1 MLRLQSWM
9 MLLVLSA
16 GLATVLGQEEEGSG
30 TDGPLV
36 TSGTTEAVFTEI
48 FTELLSTELVLEEKT
63 TLTGASS
70 SSSTVSASVADVS
83 VTSLDLTSSV
93 EYIFDQTTTAVFSV
107 IIENVGTKDIE
118 EATSGDNFEV
128 SFVAS
133 SDPDPTTADTV
144 LNLPSSDNSY
154 NAFDIQLA
162 AGDSQTFSQFEI
174 SVNVASSDC
183 SDYSYICVQVSAT
196 SNANYTDGDTTNNFA
211 CLSFGAYA
219 EGLAGFYQCADVE
232 VIGLEVTNP
241 SSLQL
246 DLDVDN
252 IVTYTVRLQ
261 NSGPFG
267 INSPDS
273 GNNYAVAFMLSNST
287 DLLAANTA
295 TISYEAES
303 SLSSNLDASIVS
315 GGTVSITTLNV
326 YVNIP
331 SSSCEYFDMICVTVS
346 KVAGTN
352 YTDNDSSNNQFCLQF
367 GEVSEGYAGILPCT
381 GCLSTVSLLVL
392 LISVSLSYLVS

>member
-1 MLRLQSWM
+1 MLALDGFKYLRFL
-9 MLLVLSA
+9 
-16 GLATVLGQEEEGSG
+16 LGQEEEGSG

-267 INSPDS
+267 INSQIP
-273 GNNYAVAFMLSNST
+273 
-287 DLLAANTA
+287 

-331 SSSCEYFDMICVTVS
+331 SSSCEYFDMICVTYLRWLELTIQIMIPATTS
-346 KVAGTN
+346 SACSLEKSRKGT
-352 YTDNDSSNNQFCLQF
+352 QGFCP
-367 GEVSEGYAGILPCT
+367 V
-381 GCLSTVSLLVL
+381 
-392 LISVSLSYLVS
+392 LVSILMYKATPHQYQRKVCYSEPL